1 MQKNIFSLMLMGFLI
16 PSTFYSQDLMQV
28 VELNDIPTVMRLV
41 ENGAD
46 INQTDRMGFT
56 PLHVAAWNGYVELT
70 EYLLQKGAN
79 PNVLSQSGNTPLKF
93 ANPAITKLLL
103 RYGAFTNNTAP
114 PVPEL
119 RYTPNVY
126 IESSS
131 PRPRVINRVVS
142 NFIAGSS
149 YPEKSYNILK
159 KLSLE
164 ESLQVHNWDKNG
176 NNSLHRAAQAGNLER
191 VKLLIKSGID
201 PNSRNNNGDTPLR
214 FAAENGHLEVI
225 KYLVEQEGVDINA
238 RNNSGTSPLMVASL
252 NNDPKIVNY
261 LTHFGANVNVTAT
274 AFVRRIREGEGEVDT
289 TVEGW
294 TPLMAAAQM
303 GDNKTI
309 QALLDANADLNATDN
324 DNWNALMYAV
334 QSGHL
339 DTARYLVKAG
349 IDLNVES
356 AFKQTALSIAVDA
369 GNQPMVDFLKS
380 VNAKDSSEPL
390 LKLNETVTEIPPTAE
405 ELAAYEAYKKEL
417 AAYEAA
423 VAAQKAAE
431 TNEVKETKESKKEEK
446 NTKEESDSNAKKS
459 KK

>member
-1 MQKNIFSLMLMGFLI
+1 MQKNIFLSMLMGFLI

-28 VELNDIPTVMRLV
+28 VQLNDIPTVMRLV

-46 INQTDRMGFT
+46 INQTDSMGFT

-93 ANPAITKLLL
+93 ANPDITKLLL
-103 RYGAFTNNTAP
+103 RYGALTNNTAP

-164 ESLQVHNWDKNG
+164 ESLKVHNWDKNG
-176 NNSLHRAAQAGNLER
+176 NNSLHRAAQSGNLER
-191 VKLLIKSGID
+191 VKLLVKSGID
-201 PNSRNNNGDTPLR
+201 PNSRNNNGDTALR

-225 KYLVEQEGVDINA
+225 QYLVEQEGVDINA
-238 RNNSGTSPLMVASL
+238 RNNSGTSPLIVASL
-252 NNDPKIVNY
+252 NNNPKIVNY
-261 LTHFGANVNVTAT
+261 LTHFGANVNATAT

-289 TVEGW
+289 MVEGW

-334 QSGHL
+334 QGGHL
-339 DTARYLVKAG
+339 DTAMYLVKAG
-349 IDLNVES
+349 IDVTRES
-356 AFKQTALSIAVDA
+356 TFKQTALSIAVDA

-390 LKLNETVTEIPPTAE
+390 LRLSETITEIPSTAE
-405 ELAAYEAYKKEL
+405 ESEVYQGV
-417 AAYEAA
+417 
-423 VAAQKAAE
+423 VAAQTASE
-431 TNEVKETKESKKEEK
+431 TNEVTETK
-446 NTKEESDSNAKKS
+446 KEESDSNTQK
-459 KK
+459 

>member
-1 MQKNIFSLMLMGFLI
+1 MQKNIVLLMLMGFSI
-16 PSTFYSQDLMQV
+16 PSTFYSQDLIQV
-28 VELNDIPTVMRLV
+28 VQLNDIPTVMLLV

-56 PLHVAAWNGYVELT
+56 PLHIAAWNGYVELT

-103 RYGAFTNNTAP
+103 RYGALTNNTAP

-119 RYTPNVY
+119 RYTPNIY
-126 IESSS
+126 TESSS

-164 ESLQVHNWDKNG
+164 QSLKVHNWDKNG
-176 NNSLHRAAQAGNLER
+176 NNSLHRAAQNGNLER
-191 VKLLIKSGID
+191 VKLLVKSGID
-201 PNSRNNNGDTPLR
+201 PNSRNNNGDTALR

-225 KYLVEQEGVDINA
+225 QYLVEQEGVDINA
-238 RNNSGTSPLMVASL
+238 RNNSGTSPLTVASL
-252 NNDPKIVNY
+252 KNNPKIVNY
-261 LTHFGANVNVTAT
+261 LTHLGANVNATAT

-334 QSGHL
+334 QGGHL
-339 DTARYLVKAG
+339 DTAMYLVKAG
-349 IDLNVES
+349 IDVTRES
-356 AFKQTALSIAVDA
+356 VFKQTALSIAVDA
-369 GNQPMVDFLKS
+369 GNQPMVDFLKR

-390 LKLNETVTEIPPTAE
+390 LKFNETIMEIAPAAE
-405 ELAAYEAYKKEL
+405 ESEVYQGV
-417 AAYEAA
+417 
-423 VAAQKAAE
+423 VAAQKASE
-431 TNEVKETKESKKEEK
+431 TNEVTETKMEAAH
-446 NTKEESDSNAKKS
+446 SNAKKE
-459 KK
+459 